1 MPRYALKIEY
11 EGSKFS
17 GWQSQKD
24 QLTIQGE
31 IENALSRLESL
42 NPRIFGAGRTDG
54 GVHATGQV
62 AHVDLSKP
70 WDPFRLMEAI
80 NFNLKP
86 KPIAIISASEVGTT
100 WHARFSALKRHYLY
114 RLVSRRA
121 PLTHQKNLVWQVKYP
136 LDLKKMREASLF
148 LEGTHDF
155 TTFRSTICQSKS
167 PIKTIDSIEISE
179 HEVSNGLE
187 YQFLIKAPSF
197 LHNQIRSFVGT
208 LERVG
213 AGRWPPQKVKTIL
226 EKCSRSSCGPVCS
239 PSGLYLTNVIYPED
253 PFYGKL

>member
-24 QLTIQGE
+24 QLTVQGE
-31 IENALSRLESL
+31 IETALSSFEPSS
-42 NPRIFGAGRTDG
+42 PRIFGAGRTDS

-62 AHVDLSKP
+62 AHVDLPKL

-86 KPIAIISASEVGTT
+86 NPIAIVSASEVSST
-100 WHARFSALKRHYLY
+100 WHARFSAINRHYRY

-121 PLTHQKNLVWQVKYP
+121 PLTHQRGLVWQVKHP
-136 LDLKKMREASLF
+136 LDLKKMRKASLF
-148 LEGTHDF
+148 LIGTHDF
-155 TTFRSTICQSKS
+155 TTFRSTICQAKS
-167 PIKTIDSIEISE
+167 PIKTIDSIEINE
-179 HEVSNGLE
+179 REVPNGLE
-187 YQFLIKAPSF
+187 YEFLVKAPSF

-213 AGRWPPQKVKTIL
+213 AGRWSPLKVKTIL

-239 PSGLYLTNVIYPED
+239 PSGLYLTNVIYTEN
-253 PFYGKL
+253 PF

>member
-24 QLTIQGE
+24 QLTVQGE
-31 IENALSRLESL
+31 IETALSSFEPSS
-42 NPRIFGAGRTDG
+42 PRIFGAGRTDS

-62 AHVDLSKP
+62 AHVDLPKL

-86 KPIAIISASEVGTT
+86 NPIAIVSASEVSST
-100 WHARFSALKRHYLY
+100 WHARFSAINRHYRY

-121 PLTHQKNLVWQVKYP
+121 PLTHQRGLVWQVKHP

-148 LEGTHDF
+148 LIGTHDF
-155 TTFRSTICQSKS
+155 TTFRSTICQAKS
-167 PIKTIDSIEISE
+167 PIKTIDSIEINE
-179 HEVSNGLE
+179 REVPNGLE
-187 YQFLIKAPSF
+187 YEFLVKAPSF

-213 AGRWPPQKVKTIL
+213 AGRWSPLKVKTIL

-239 PSGLYLTNVIYPED
+239 PSGLYLTNVIYTEN
-253 PFYGKL
+253 PF

>member
-24 QLTIQGE
+24 QLTVQGE
-31 IENALSRLESL
+31 IETALSSFEPSS
-42 NPRIFGAGRTDG
+42 PRIFGAGRTDS

-62 AHVDLSKP
+62 AHVDLPKL

-86 KPIAIISASEVGTT
+86 NPIAIVSASEVSST
-100 WHARFSALKRHYLY
+100 WHARFSAINRHYLY

-121 PLTHQKNLVWQVKYP
+121 PLTHQRGLVWQVKHP

-148 LEGTHDF
+148 LIGNHDF
-155 TTFRSTICQSKS
+155 TTFRSTICQAKS
-167 PIKTIDSIEISE
+167 PIKTIDSIEINE
-179 HEVSNGLE
+179 REVPNGLE
-187 YQFLIKAPSF
+187 YEFLVKAPSF

-213 AGRWPPQKVKTIL
+213 AGRWSPLKVKTIL

-239 PSGLYLTNVIYPED
+239 PSGLYLTNVIYTEN
-253 PFYGKL
+253 PF

>member
-24 QLTIQGE
+24 QLTVQGE
-31 IENALSRLESL
+31 IETSLSSFEPSS
-42 NPRIFGAGRTDG
+42 PRIFGAGRTDS

-62 AHVDLSKP
+62 AHVDLPKL

-86 KPIAIISASEVGTT
+86 NPIAIVSASEVSST
-100 WHARFSALKRHYLY
+100 WHARFSAINRHYRY
-114 RLVSRRA
+114 RLVYRRA
-121 PLTHQKNLVWQVKYP
+121 PLTHQRGLVWQVKHP

-148 LEGTHDF
+148 LIGTHDF
-155 TTFRSTICQSKS
+155 TTFRSTICQAKS
-167 PIKTIDSIEISE
+167 PIKTIDSIEINE
-179 HEVSNGLE
+179 REVPNGLE
-187 YQFLIKAPSF
+187 YEFLVKAPSF

-213 AGRWPPQKVKTIL
+213 AGRWSPLKVKTIL

-239 PSGLYLTNVIYPED
+239 PSGLYLTNVIYTEN
-253 PFYGKL
+253 PF

>member
-24 QLTIQGE
+24 QLTVQGE
-31 IENALSRLESL
+31 IETALSSFEPSS
-42 NPRIFGAGRTDG
+42 PRIFGAGRTDS

-62 AHVDLSKP
+62 AHVDLPKL

-86 KPIAIISASEVGTT
+86 NPIAIVSASEVSST
-100 WHARFSALKRHYLY
+100 WHARFSAINRHYRY
-114 RLVSRRA
+114 RLVYRRA
-121 PLTHQKNLVWQVKYP
+121 PLTHQRGLVWQVKHP

-148 LEGTHDF
+148 LIGTHDF
-155 TTFRSTICQSKS
+155 TTFRSTICQAKS
-167 PIKTIDSIEISE
+167 PIKTIDSIEINE
-179 HEVSNGLE
+179 REVPNGLE
-187 YQFLIKAPSF
+187 YEFLVKAPSF

-213 AGRWPPQKVKTIL
+213 AGRWSPLKVKTIL

-239 PSGLYLTNVIYPED
+239 PSGLYLTNVIYTEN
-253 PFYGKL
+253 PF

>member
-24 QLTIQGE
+24 QLTVQGE
-31 IENALSRLESL
+31 IETALSSFEPSS
-42 NPRIFGAGRTDG
+42 PRIFGAGRTDS

-62 AHVDLSKP
+62 AHVDLPKL

-86 KPIAIISASEVGTT
+86 NPIAIVSASEVSSN
-100 WHARFSALKRHYLY
+100 WHARFSAINRHYRY
-114 RLVSRRA
+114 RLVYRRA
-121 PLTHQKNLVWQVKYP
+121 PLTHQRGLVWQVKHP

-148 LEGTHDF
+148 LIGTHDF
-155 TTFRSTICQSKS
+155 TTFRSTICQAKS
-167 PIKTIDSIEISE
+167 PIKTIDSIEINE
-179 HEVSNGLE
+179 REVPNGLE
-187 YQFLIKAPSF
+187 YEFLVKAPSF

-213 AGRWPPQKVKTIL
+213 AGRWSPLKVKTIL

-239 PSGLYLTNVIYPED
+239 PSGLYLTNVIYTEN
-253 PFYGKL
+253 PF

>member
-24 QLTIQGE
+24 QLTVQGE
-31 IENALSRLESL
+31 IETALSSFEPSS
-42 NPRIFGAGRTDG
+42 PRIFGAGRTDS

-62 AHVDLSKP
+62 AHVDLPKL

-86 KPIAIISASEVGTT
+86 NPIAIVSASEVSSN
-100 WHARFSALKRHYLY
+100 WHARFSAINRHYLY

-121 PLTHQKNLVWQVKYP
+121 PLTHQRGLVWQVKHP

-148 LEGTHDF
+148 LIGTHDF
-155 TTFRSTICQSKS
+155 TTFRSTICQAKS
-167 PIKTIDSIEISE
+167 PIKTIDSIEINE
-179 HEVSNGLE
+179 REVPNGLE
-187 YQFLIKAPSF
+187 YEFLVKAPSF

-213 AGRWPPQKVKTIL
+213 AGRWSPLKVKTIL

-239 PSGLYLTNVIYPED
+239 PSGLYLTNVIYTEN
-253 PFYGKL
+253 PF

>member
-24 QLTIQGE
+24 QLTVQGE
-31 IENALSRLESL
+31 IETALSSFEPSS
-42 NPRIFGAGRTDG
+42 PKIFGAGRTDS

-62 AHVDLSKP
+62 AHVDLPKL

-86 KPIAIISASEVGTT
+86 NPIAIVSASEVSST
-100 WHARFSALKRHYLY
+100 WHARFSAINRHYLY

-121 PLTHQKNLVWQVKYP
+121 PLTHQRGLVWQVKHP

-148 LEGTHDF
+148 LIGTHDF
-155 TTFRSTICQSKS
+155 TTFRSTICQAKS
-167 PIKTIDSIEISE
+167 PIKTIDSIEINE
-179 HEVSNGLE
+179 REVPNGLE
-187 YQFLIKAPSF
+187 YEFLVKAPSF

-213 AGRWPPQKVKTIL
+213 AGRWSPLKVKTIL
-226 EKCSRSSCGPVCS
+226 EKRSRSSCGPVCS
-239 PSGLYLTNVIYPED
+239 PSGLYLTNVIYTEN
-253 PFYGKL
+253 PF

>member
-24 QLTIQGE
+24 QLTVQGE
-31 IENALSRLESL
+31 IETALSSFEPSS
-42 NPRIFGAGRTDG
+42 PRIFGAGRTDS

-62 AHVDLSKP
+62 AHVDLPKL

-86 KPIAIISASEVGTT
+86 NPIAIVSASEVSST
-100 WHARFSALKRHYLY
+100 WHARFSAINRHYLY

-121 PLTHQKNLVWQVKYP
+121 PVTHQRGLVWQVKHP

-148 LEGTHDF
+148 LIGTHDF
-155 TTFRSTICQSKS
+155 TTFRSTICQAKS
-167 PIKTIDSIEISE
+167 PIKTIDSIEINE
-179 HEVSNGLE
+179 REVPNGLE
-187 YQFLIKAPSF
+187 YEFLVKAPSF

-213 AGRWPPQKVKTIL
+213 AGRWSPLKVKTIL

-239 PSGLYLTNVIYPED
+239 PSGLYLTNVIYTEN
-253 PFYGKL
+253 PF

>member
-24 QLTIQGE
+24 QLTVQGE
-31 IENALSRLESL
+31 IETSLSSFEPSS
-42 NPRIFGAGRTDG
+42 PRIFGAGRTDS

-62 AHVDLSKP
+62 AHVDLPKL

-86 KPIAIISASEVGTT
+86 NPIAIVSASEVYST
-100 WHARFSALKRHYLY
+100 WHARFSAINRHYRY

-121 PLTHQKNLVWQVKYP
+121 PLTHQRGLVWQVKHP

-148 LEGTHDF
+148 LIGTHDF
-155 TTFRSTICQSKS
+155 TTFRSTICQAKS
-167 PIKTIDSIEISE
+167 PIKTIDSIEINE
-179 HEVSNGLE
+179 REVPNGLE
-187 YQFLIKAPSF
+187 YEFLVKAPSF

-213 AGRWPPQKVKTIL
+213 AGRWSPLKVKTIL

-239 PSGLYLTNVIYPED
+239 PSGLYLTNVIYTEN
-253 PFYGKL
+253 PF

>member
-24 QLTIQGE
+24 QLTVQGE
-31 IENALSRLESL
+31 IETALSSFEPSS
-42 NPRIFGAGRTDG
+42 PRIFGAGRTDS

-62 AHVDLSKP
+62 AHVDLPKL

-86 KPIAIISASEVGTT
+86 NPIAIVSASEVSST
-100 WHARFSALKRHYLY
+100 WHARFSAINRHYLY

-121 PLTHQKNLVWQVKYP
+121 PLTHQRGLVWQVKHP

-148 LEGTHDF
+148 LIGTHDF
-155 TTFRSTICQSKS
+155 TTFRSTICQAKS
-167 PIKTIDSIEISE
+167 PIKTIDSIEINE
-179 HEVSNGLE
+179 REVPNGLE
-187 YQFLIKAPSF
+187 YEFLVKAPSF

-213 AGRWPPQKVKTIL
+213 AGRWSPLKVKTIL

-239 PSGLYLTNVIYPED
+239 PSGLYLTNVIYTEN
-253 PFYGKL
+253 PF

>member
-11 EGSKFS
+11 NGSSFS

-24 QLTIQGE
+24 QSTVQGE
-31 IENALSRLESL
+31 IERVLSRLESSSI
-42 NPRIFGAGRTDG
+42 RIFGAGRTDA

-62 AHVDLSKP
+62 AHVDLFKS
-70 WDPFRLMEAI
+70 WDPFRLMEAL

-86 KPIAIISASEVGTT
+86 KPIAIVSVSEVDTK
-100 WHARFSALKRHYLY
+100 WHARFSATNRHYLY

-121 PLTHQKNLVWQVKYP
+121 PPTHQKNLVWQVKYP
-136 LDLKKMREASLF
+136 LDIKKMQEASLF
-148 LEGTHDF
+148 LVGTHDF
-155 TTFRSTICQSKS
+155 TTFRSTICQAKS
-167 PIKTIDSIEISE
+167 PIKTIDSIEISD
-179 HEVSNGLE
+179 HETPNGLE
-187 YQFLIKAPSF
+187 YQFLVKAPSF

-213 AGRWPPQKVKTIL
+213 AGKWSPQKVKTSL

-239 PSGLYLTNVIYPED
+239 PYGLYLTNVVYPRN
-253 PFYGKL
+253 PFQEKI